1 MTAGRKHRYRVD
13 VLWTGN
19 RGTGTDGYRSYSRN
33 HVVRVPGKADLNGSA
48 DPTFHGD
55 ATRHN
60 PEDMLV
66 AALSTCHMLSYLHM
80 AMMAGVVVTEYHDAA
95 EGSMVVEG
103 NGGHFVEVVLRP
115 VVTIRAASDPSR
127 AQAVHDDAHH
137 ACFIANSV
145 NFPVRCEPRI
155 VVASV

>member
-1 MTAGRKHRYRVD
+1 MTQARQHRYRVD

-19 RGTGTDGYRSYSRN
+19 RGSGTDHYRSYGRD
-33 HVVRVPGKADLNGSA
+33 HVIRVIGKPELAGSA
-48 DPTFHGD
+48 DPAFHGD
-55 ATRHN
+55 ASRHN

-66 AALSTCHMLSYLHM
+66 GALSSCHMLSYLHM
-80 AMMAGVVVTEYHDAA
+80 AMMAGVVVTAYQDVA
-95 EGSMVVEG
+95 EGVMATEG
-103 NGGHFVEVVLRP
+103 SSGHFTEVVLRP
-115 VVTIRAASDPSR
+115 VVTISAQSDPVT
-127 AQAVHDDAHH
+127 AEAAHDDAHH

>member
-1 MTAGRKHRYRVD
+1 MTQGRNHRYRVD

-19 RGTGTDGYRSYSRN
+19 RGSGTDHYRSYGRD
-33 HVVRVPGKADLNGSA
+33 HVIRVTGKPELAGSA
-48 DPTFHGD
+48 DPAFHGD
-55 ATRHN
+55 ASRHN

-66 AALSTCHMLSYLHM
+66 AALSSCHMLSYLHM
-80 AMMAGVVVTEYHDAA
+80 AMLAGVVVTGYQDVA
-95 EGSMVVEG
+95 EGAMVTEG
-103 NGGHFVEVVLRP
+103 SSGHFTEVVLRP
-115 VVTIRAASDPSR
+115 VVTISAQSDPVR
-127 AQAVHDDAHH
+127 AEAVHDDAHH